1 MKNSRIFLF
10 FIGMTFFM
18 SCSLSKMNKTY
29 RKNISGNW
37 TLTNVDYKNNSGL
50 FKATVFNDTD
60 AVCFEG
66 SSWFFRNNNSTG
78 SYAIDKPG
86 SCVNG
91 TRNIRWSVYEP
102 DSGGYQLQFKF
113 IDEKKRDL
121 SSSGYRLD
129 ILQLDNETMVLE
141 SKNTVEGKPISL
153 IYTFKRTSF

>member
-1 MKNSRIFLF
+1 MKINRIFLL
-10 FIGMTFFM
+10 FIGMSFFM

-29 RKNISGNW
+29 RKNIHGNW

-50 FKATVFNDTD
+50 FKAKVFNDTD

-66 SSWFFRNNNSTG
+66 SDWFFRNNNSTG
-78 SYAIDKPG
+78 YYTINKPG
-86 SCVNG
+86 SCTNG

-113 IDEKKRDL
+113 TDERKRDL
-121 SSSGYRLD
+121 SPYGYRLD
-129 ILQLDNETMVLE
+129 IVQLDAETMVLE
-141 SKNTVEGKPISL
+141 SKNSVEGSPVSL